1 MYSGAN
7 IFFFNMQ
14 LWNLTIIVMDTSKEI
29 GIENGY
35 GFFTKCNSE
44 IID

>member
-1 MYSGAN
+1 
-7 IFFFNMQ
+7 MQ

-35 GFFTKCNSE
+35 GFFYE
-44 IID
+44 VQ